1 MVRAAARLRPRAP
14 LEPHPRSIPPPAPR
28 ARRQFHGGSTDDPVP
43 DAHLRRPCTPRPQRP
58 KSRTASTARC
68 WTSSKPSNE
77 LLAALV
83 RASGSPPRHARER
96 DAKPQVR
103 DVGWLRP
110 LAMVSVELEHAIRRR
125 SALRAVTVAA
135 RCDELTRLLATSPTT
150 GSDFAVRYA
159 WERAQS
165 PS

>member
-1 MVRAAARLRPRAP
+1 MHTTAAKTQVEDRL
-14 LEPHPRSIPPPAPR
+14 
-28 ARRQFHGGSTDDPVP
+28 D
-43 DAHLRRPCTPRPQRP
+43 
-58 KSRTASTARC
+58 RTMLDLLQAV
-68 WTSSKPSNE
+68 NE

-83 RASGSPPRHARER
+83 RASGSPRRHARER

-165 PS
+165 PSLAILHSRVMVGCAQVTSRCSPSCMVDFDEGSAE